1 MSEAWLSGLALSHV
15 LRLTLVGRAKKYH
28 RTVQKYVCTV
38 QYLDGLRQLARIRQR
53 LVDLKNHE
61 ELEFSS
67 ETQHTS
73 PTYANAW

>member
-1 MSEAWLSGLALSHV
+1 MGV
-15 LRLTLVGRAKKYH
+15 L
-28 RTVQKYVCTV
+28 
-38 QYLDGLRQLARIRQR
+38 LARIRQR

-73 PTYANAW
+73 PTYANGHLCILQMSIYTFNGLYRCGSDSM